1 MSQIEIR
8 CVDQTAMFTNLP
20 EIFSGD
26 VNIDTVK
33 FTFDDSWNGYTT
45 KTAVF
50 YNNPKDVYPQI
61 LDVNDIA
68 VIPSQVMTKQCKLS
82 IGVFG
87 TKANGDVKTSKILTY
102 NVGKGA
108 INSDLES
115 TPATPDFWT
124 QLLARQINYENNI
137 TQQQNTFKNELTQ
150 QQSNFENELTQQQSN
165 FENNMESGFN
175 TFKST
180 VTNEVDTL
188 EGIVKGRNQAL
199 AYNSYS
205 EMVTAL
211 NSMSKDELKRGQNLY
226 IGTVGVPDL
235 WVYGVETNKVTY
247 SYVND
252 NTIVNTLDTDT
263 TIQVGYYRLAQL
275 ETQKVDLTNIESDI
289 DNLQTN
295 VTELQTSDTDINAL
309 ITALTNRVTELENAS
324 GGSEWALLNSVTNG
338 NSVDISNIDFKEL
351 YITFTDNGMNTNTTF
366 DYPIISMYINKFQLS
381 TTSKYFACAG
391 GKQSLLIGAYVYAS
405 LTQINFYEAYNAN
418 TTFTRCMNVYYR

>member
-26 VNIDTVK
+26 VNVDTVK

-61 LDVNDIA
+61 LDVNDVA
-68 VIPSQVMTKQCKLS
+68 VIPSQVMTKECKLS

-108 INSDLES
+108 ISSELEAI
-115 TPATPDFWT
+115 TTPDFWT
-124 QLLARQINYENNI
+124 QLLSRQINYENN
-137 TQQQNTFKNELTQ
+137 LTQ
-150 QQSNFENELTQQQSN
+150 RQTTFESNLTQQQSN
-165 FENNMESGFN
+165 FENNITQRQNTFESNMEGEFN
-175 TFKST
+175 TFKT
-180 VTNEVDTL
+180 NVTNEVDTL

-205 EMVTAL
+205 EMITTL
-211 NSMSKDELKRGQNLY
+211 NSMTKDELKRGQNIY

-235 WVYGVETNKVTY
+235 WVYSVEDNSVTY

-252 NTIVNTLDTDT
+252 ETIVSGLGTDT
-263 TIQVGYYRLAQL
+263 TIQVGYYKLAQL

-289 DNLQTN
+289 NDLQS
-295 VTELQTSDTDINAL
+295 SDTDINAL

-324 GGSEWALLNSVTNG
+324 AGGSEWELITSVAINTAFNYSDIPSTAKEIMIVFYLADTTNYIWVSSTVINTLILNELNNMSGNTTRIPYVRWLNG
-338 NSVDISNIDFKEL
+338 ASTVAFINYNQSNK
-351 YITFTDNGMNTNTTF
+351 TFTNNYDAMK
-366 DYPIISMYINKFQLS
+366 I
-381 TTSKYFACAG
+381 
-391 GKQSLLIGAYVYAS
+391 
-405 LTQINFYEAYNAN
+405 
-418 TTFTRCMNVYYR
+418 YYR